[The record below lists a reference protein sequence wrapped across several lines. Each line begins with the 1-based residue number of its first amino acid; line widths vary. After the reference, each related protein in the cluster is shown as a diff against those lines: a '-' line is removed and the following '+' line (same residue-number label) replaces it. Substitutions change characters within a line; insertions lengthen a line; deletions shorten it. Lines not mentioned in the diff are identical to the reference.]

1 MQDAVGNNPSVTA
14 SPRHLPLH
22 KGGFGLAATEGT
34 QKEVGALRM
43 HIETGE
49 GNGVSQKQKNNDPRP
64 SRQGSL
70 FYVLGI

>member
-1 MQDAVGNNPSVTA
+1 MQDTVGNNPSVTA

-43 HIETGE
+43 HIEAGE
-49 GNGVSQKQKNNDPRP
+49 GNGAAPKAKK
-64 SRQGSL
+64 
-70 FYVLGI
+70 